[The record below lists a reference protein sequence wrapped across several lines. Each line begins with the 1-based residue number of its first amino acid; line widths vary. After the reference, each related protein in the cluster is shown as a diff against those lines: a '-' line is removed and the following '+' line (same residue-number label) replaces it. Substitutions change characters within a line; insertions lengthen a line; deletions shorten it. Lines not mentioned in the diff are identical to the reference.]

1 MVKKATSFVR
11 DPTSRGS
18 GLHEQVVCF
27 PQKATFTDL
36 SLLATD
42 VTAPVPRR
50 QHTETEEP
58 IAFPPLALRAI
69 LRLEM
74 SREISSSGIRWPR
87 RREEGVEFLFLNP
100 VLEAARQKARQKQR
114 GNLTR
119 ERTRP
124 VADGGEGRRAAS
136 ESIRVLEREEQH
148 KERWSAL
155 RTCRPSPERTSK

>member
-1 MVKKATSFVR
+1 MSVVSFFSSRNLRASRLREVRPPLEKPNKPLEREQSLGGEKATSFVR
-11 DPTSRGS
+11 DSTSRGS

-69 LRLEM
+69 
-74 SREISSSGIRWPR
+74 WPAILAIGNVPGNFVVR
-87 RREEGVEFLFLNP
+87 DPL
-100 VLEAARQKARQKQR
+100 AAK
-114 GNLTR
+114 
-119 ERTRP
+119 
-124 VADGGEGRRAAS
+124 EGRGR
-136 ESIRVLEREEQH
+136 
-148 KERWSAL
+148 
-155 RTCRPSPERTSK
+155 

>member
-1 MVKKATSFVR
+1 MKKATSFVR

-27 PQKATFTDL
+27 PQKPTFTDL

-69 LRLEM
+69 
-74 SREISSSGIRWPR
+74 WPAILAIGNVPGNFVVR
-87 RREEGVEFLFLNP
+87 DPL
-100 VLEAARQKARQKQR
+100 AAK
-114 GNLTR
+114 
-119 ERTRP
+119 
-124 VADGGEGRRAAS
+124 EGRGR
-136 ESIRVLEREEQH
+136 
-148 KERWSAL
+148 
-155 RTCRPSPERTSK
+155 